1 MKGQLKIHS
10 ENILPIIKK
19 WLYSDKDIFVREL
32 VSNSCD
38 AISKLFVLQEQ
49 EGLSFGEEPFHIDI
63 VINKEAKTI
72 TISDNGIGMTA
83 DEVEKYIAQVA
94 FSGAEE
100 FVKTYKTDQ
109 EKNQFIGH
117 FGLGFYSAFMV
128 SRLVEIDTLSYRE
141 GAVAAFWSCDG
152 SSEYSLVEGKRTKRG
167 TDIILHIEDE
177 EYLDSARIRTI
188 LKKYCG
194 FLPYPIHLNGE
205 AINSVAPLW
214 MKPASECTDQDYIDF
229 YHELYPHEPSPV
241 FWIHLNVD
249 HPFHLKGILYF
260 PKITPRFDYQTSKIK
275 LFSNR
280 VFVSDR
286 CEDLFPHFL
295 TIMQGAIDSSDIP
308 LNVSRSSLQMDSTV
322 RKLTQHISKKISDRL
337 SALYTSEKDRFIS
350 YWPDFSTI
358 IKLGILHDEKFYE
371 RAQSFLLWKT
381 TKQNWLTVEEYPK
394 YAGKIFYTTH
404 GSDETGFLH
413 LYKEKNVEVVFA
425 DGALDTAIFNY
436 LESKHD
442 VHFQRID
449 GGIDDLIL
457 DKTREKDLLYPDGRS
472 EAATIASY
480 IKSQL
485 QDKEIEVEAKSLTSD
500 HLPAFVVI
508 DERSRRLR
516 DYLSLTQKEM
526 PQHLLHK
533 HTLVVN
539 TNNPLI
545 STIIKLKDKN
555 PDLSSS
561 LIHQIYDLSLLQQK
575 ELHPE
580 LLSTFI
586 QRTSDLLQKLALQ
599 IHEPATP
606 VG

>member
-32 VSNSCD
+32 VSNACD
-38 AISKLFVLQEQ
+38 AISKMFVLAEK
-49 EGLSFGEEPFHIDI
+49 EGVTFGSDPFRIDI
-63 VINKEAKTI
+63 RIDKDKKTI

-83 DEVEKYIAQVA
+83 PEVEKYIAQLA

-141 GAVAAFWSCDG
+141 GASPAFWTCDG
-152 SSEYSLVEGKRTKRG
+152 SSEYTLISGNRGTRG

-177 EYLDSARIRTI
+177 EYLDSARIGAI

-194 FLPYPIHLNGE
+194 FLPYPIYLDNNQ
-205 AINSVAPLW
+205 INSVAPLFA
-214 MKPASECTDQDYIDF
+214 KPASDCTDQEYIDF
-229 YHELYPHEPSPV
+229 YHELYPMEADPI

-260 PKITPRFDYQTSKIK
+260 PKITPRFDYQASKIK

-280 VFVSDR
+280 VFVSDH

-295 TIMQGAIDSSDIP
+295 TVMRGAIDSSDIP
-308 LNVSRSSLQMDSTV
+308 LNVSRSYLQMDSTV
-322 RKLTQHISKKISDRL
+322 RKLTQHITKKIADRL
-337 SALYTSEKDRFIS
+337 ISLYTNEKERFIS
-350 YWPDFSTI
+350 YWPDIETI

-371 RAQSFLLWKT
+371 RAQPFLLWKT
-381 TKQNWLTVEEYPK
+381 TKKSWLTVEEYANTHK
-394 YAGKIFYTTH
+394 SEYGDKVFYTTH
-404 GSDETGFLH
+404 ESDETGFLH
-413 LYKEKNVEVVFA
+413 LYIEKGIEVIYA
-425 DGALDTAIFNY
+425 GGALDTAIFNY
-436 LESKHD
+436 LESKHG

-449 GGIDDLIL
+449 GGIDELIL
-457 DKTREKDLLYPDGRS
+457 DKSREKTLLDADGRS
-472 EAATIASY
+472 EAASIAAY
-480 IKSQL
+480 IQSQL
-485 QDKEIEVEAKSLTSD
+485 EDQDIEVEAKSLSSD
-500 HLPAFVVI
+500 NLPAFVVI

-526 PQHLLHK
+526 PQHLLSK

-545 STIIKLKDKN
+545 SAICTLKDKN
-555 PDLSSS
+555 PALSKS
-561 LIHQIYDLSLLQQK
+561 LIQQIYDLSLLQQK

-580 LLSTFI
+580 LLSSFI
-586 QRTSDLLQKLALQ
+586 QRTSDLLQKLAAHIIVL
-599 IHEPATP
+599 
-606 VG
+606 